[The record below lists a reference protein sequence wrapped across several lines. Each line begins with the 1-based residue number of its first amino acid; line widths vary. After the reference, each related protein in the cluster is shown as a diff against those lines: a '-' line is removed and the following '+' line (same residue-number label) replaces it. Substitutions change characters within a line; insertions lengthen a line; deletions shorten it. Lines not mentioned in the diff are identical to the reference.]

1 MSQHEMEVACSR
13 AVIPIR
19 KEFPVMWKDKQRISG
34 KAGKGKLGGPLP
46 SNASFTLAGPTGSH
60 LAA

>member
-1 MSQHEMEVACSR
+1 
-13 AVIPIR
+13 
-19 KEFPVMWKDKQRISG
+19 MWKDKQRISG